1 MPVQWIPGRGFFGNS
16 YLAGDILIDAGVPPT
31 AVEPFRHRISVIVL
45 THCHFDHTA
54 YLQEIANLTGAEIA
68 IHECD
73 APGLVGGTDSL
84 ALHFGSRPPG
94 VVPDLLLGEGDR
106 VGNLLVLHTPG
117 HTRGSVCVYHEQEK
131 SLISGDTVFSDG
143 GFGRYDFPGGS
154 RDDLVRS
161 VRRLAGLDV
170 EGLYPGHG
178 EPVSSGGTRHIRA
191 ACEML
196 VKGYG

>member
-16 YLAGDILIDAGVPPT
+16 YLSGDILIDAGVLPT
-31 AVEPFRHRISVIVL
+31 AVEPFRNRIGVIVL
-45 THCHFDHTA
+45 THCHFDHIA
-54 YLQEIANLTGAEIA
+54 HLQEIAHLTGAEVA

-73 APGLVGGTDSL
+73 APGLLSGTDSL
-84 ALHFGSRPPG
+84 ALHFGSRPLG
-94 VVPDLLLGEGDR
+94 IVPDMLLGEGDR

-117 HTRGSVCVYHEQEK
+117 HTRGSVCFYHEQER

-161 VRRLAGLDV
+161 VRRLAGIDV

-178 EPVSSGGTRHIRA
+178 DPVLSGGAQHIHA

>member
-1 MPVQWIPGRGFFGNS
+1 MPVQWIPGEGFFGNS
-16 YLAGDILIDAGVPPT
+16 YLAGDVLIDAGVSPA
-31 AVEPFRHRISVIVL
+31 AVEPFRNRIGIIAL
-45 THCHFDHTA
+45 THCHFDHIA
-54 YLQEIANLTGAEIA
+54 HLREIAHLTGAEIA

-73 APGLVGGTDSL
+73 AAGLINGTDSL

-94 VVPDLLLGEGDR
+94 IVSDMLLGDGDR
-106 VGNLLVLHTPG
+106 IGNLLVLHTPG
-117 HTRGSVCVYHEQEK
+117 HTRGSVCFYNEQER

-154 RDDLVRS
+154 RHDLAGS

-178 EPVSSGGTRHIRA
+178 EPVLAGGARHIRA
-191 ACEML
+191 ACMML